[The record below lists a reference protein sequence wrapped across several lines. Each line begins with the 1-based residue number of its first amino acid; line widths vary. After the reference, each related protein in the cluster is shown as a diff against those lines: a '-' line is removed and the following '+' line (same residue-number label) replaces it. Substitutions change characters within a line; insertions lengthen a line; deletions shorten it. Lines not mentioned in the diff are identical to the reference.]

1 MNFFKQVYLF
11 WNADFIISA
20 HGAALANLVFCRPKT
35 KIIEI
40 KPETQQGDYFKKISK
55 INKLKYIC
63 LKNKVQKNNLKG
75 DMIVSLNDLQ
85 KLITK
90 IKNTI
95 N

>member
-11 WNADFIISA
+11 SNADFIISA
-20 HGAALANLVFCRPKT
+20 HGAALANLVFCKQKT

-40 KPETQQGDYFKKISK
+40 KPETQPGDYFKIISE
-55 INKLKYIC
+55 INKLKYLC

-75 DMIVSLNDLQ
+75 DMIVSLSDLQ

-90 IKNTI
+90 IKNSI
-95 N
+95 H